1 MPYKPG
7 GHFIAPRTV
16 LKCIFWGSFVQY
28 SSGKIAFSN
37 MIPVGDLGLPI
48 GYKASKAAILSGMD
62 DRKKL
67 KHENL
72 ERRWDKA
79 LIKRN
84 NNSAEVYENNL
95 FENYFGSQTLTRIES
110 LLNGSSLTGQ
120 K

>member
-16 LKCIFWGSFVQY
+16 IKCICWGSFVQY

-48 GYKASKAAILSGMD
+48 GYKASKAAIVSGMD

-67 KHENL
+67 KHKNL

>member
-1 MPYKPG
+1 
-7 GHFIAPRTV
+7 
-16 LKCIFWGSFVQY
+16 
-28 SSGKIAFSN
+28 

-48 GYKASKAAILSGMD
+48 GYKASKAAIVSGMD

-67 KHENL
+67 KHKNL